1 MKFTEIFKKSW
12 KDYTE
17 NFNAIFKF
25 MFLFNL
31 SPLIILY
38 GMQWI
43 WALFDKDVLL
53 IFLNPVL
60 QSRGL
65 INNIPFF
72 IFSIILGIISLFI
85 SFFVYAGFTS
95 APLKKAK
102 FKFKDLTSEG
112 SSFYFKYLG
121 FTIVMMIFL
130 LGLFILLIIPGIIF
144 LIYWIFGI
152 YVYYEGK
159 NGIRKSLKRSREL
172 VKGRWWRI
180 FGYFILIILI
190 LSLIQLLGG
199 LIALP
204 TTTYI
209 LTLNLNGVLA
219 PVSVSIINNL
229 LELLTTFLV
238 QLINLP
244 LFFLFFKNLYLELK
258 EKKKDKVKP

>member
-12 KDYTE
+12 KDYKE
-17 NFNAIFKF
+17 NFKAIFTF
-25 MFLFNL
+25 MFFFNL
-31 SPLIILY
+31 LPLIIIY
-38 GMQWI
+38 GIQWI
-43 WALFDKDVLL
+43 WAFFDKDVL
-53 IFLNPVL
+53 IIILNPAL

-65 INNIPFF
+65 IHNIPFF
-72 IFSIILGIISLFI
+72 ISNIILGIISLFI

-112 SSFYFKYLG
+112 SSFYLKYLG
-121 FTIVMMIFL
+121 FTVVMMIFL

-152 YVYYEGK
+152 YVYYEEK
-159 NGIRKSLKRSREL
+159 NGIRKSLRGSREL

-199 LIALP
+199 LISLP

-209 LTLNLNGVLA
+209 LTLNLNGVAA

-229 LELLTTFLV
+229 LYILSTFLV

-244 LFFLFFKNLYLELK
+244 LFFLFFKNLYIELKK
-258 EKKKDKVKP
+258 EKKFIK